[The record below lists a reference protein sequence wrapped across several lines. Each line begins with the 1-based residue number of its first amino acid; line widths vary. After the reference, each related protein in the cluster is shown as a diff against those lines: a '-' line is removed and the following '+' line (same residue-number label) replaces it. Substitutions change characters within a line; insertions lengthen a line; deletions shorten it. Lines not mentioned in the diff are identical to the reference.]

1 MPIAKITGQG
11 LAAIAC
17 SVGLLWGCLIVEHVA
32 RRSAV
37 RERTRVVRELRRM
50 QQGPSQPAPVSVPVP
65 FVRHRLHVSA
75 G

>member
-17 SVGLLWGCLIVEHVA
+17 AVGLLWTCVVA
-32 RRSAV
+32 ERVAHTAAV
-37 RERTRVVRELRRM
+37 AERTRVIREVREM
-50 QQGPSQPAPVSVPVP
+50 QQRTVPVSDPSP
-65 FVRHRLHVSA
+65 LVRHRPHVTA

>member
-17 SVGLLWGCLIVEHVA
+17 SVGLLWTCVIAERIA
-32 RRSAV
+32 KQNAV
-37 RERTRVVRELRRM
+37 SERVRVIREVRQLRE
-50 QQGPSQPAPVSVPVP
+50 QQHTVPVSTPSVPLP
-65 FVRHRLHVSA
+65 LRLHVTE

>member
-17 SVGLLWGCLIVEHVA
+17 SVCLLWTCVIAEQVA
-32 RRSAV
+32 RRNAATERMMV
-37 RERTRVVRELRRM
+37 MREVQRLQN
-50 QQGPSQPAPVSVPVP
+50 QQRPVPVSNPSP
-65 FVRHRLHVSA
+65 LLPRRPHVTA

>member
-17 SVGLLWGCLIVEHVA
+17 AVALLWGCVIAERVEHRNAVA
-32 RRSAV
+32 DRMMVMREVQRLQQQPRPV
-37 RERTRVVRELRRM
+37 RVSD
-50 QQGPSQPAPVSVPVP
+50 PSPLI
-65 FVRHRLHVSA
+65 RHRPHVTA